1 MVGFN
6 PGGSTGTPFGRNEF
20 LRSTNPKPQTE
31 SYTCSAATVPAQT
44 IDGAP
49 GQKIL
54 QPGTVMAKITSGSE
68 AGKIGPYQAAGTN
81 EVQTVTPSGTISGGT
96 YTITAPG
103 KGTTAALAYNANAA
117 AVQAAL
123 EAIPGIGAGNV
134 TVTGGPLSSG
144 ALVITFVGVAGG
156 QDQAMLTIA
165 TGSLTG
171 STPGASVAQTTQGVA
186 GATDGRQTSTNIVGL
201 LVTFL
206 PWQLI
211 EGDAEVSVTYDCTA
225 VQGWCLE
232 SNAAGTPVVLSNTTA
247 DAMRGTKG
255 LDIKFK

>member
-6 PGGSTGTPFGRNEF
+6 PGGSTATPFGRNEF
-20 LRSTNPKPQTE
+20 LRSTKAVLTE
-31 SYTCSAATVPAQT
+31 SYTCAASSVPAQT

-54 QPGTVMAKITSGSE
+54 QPGTVMAKITSGAN

-96 YTITAPG
+96 YTLTLGTQVTANIAWNA
-103 KGTTAALAYNANAA
+103 TAAQI
-117 AVQAAL
+117 QAAL
-123 EAIPGIGAGNV
+123 ENLTSVGTGNV

-144 ALVITFVGVAGG
+144 ALVVTFIGVAGG
-156 QDQAMLTIA
+156 IDQPMLTVQ
-165 TGSLTG
+165 TGALTG
-171 STPGASVAQTTQGVA
+171 AAPGASVAQTTQGAA
-186 GATDGRQTSTNIVGL
+186 GATDGRQTATNIVGL